1 MWHSLVVRLVRDQEA
16 AGSNP
21 VTPTIQNLVKSVL
34 FNRIGADFF
43 ENISTEED
51 KLITLYYG
59 AAAISCLV
67 IFAFLFLGR
76 NKNIFGNRL
85 TNERLVALIY
95 SALFFVRFLGGKPLI
110 QETIGLNVY
119 SPFGPNGASMVMLSA
134 VLFWLI
140 YTVQL
145 AAIIYPFF
153 EKHIPLVTPIV
164 RYVAFAVYA
173 ASIAALPI
181 LNRAQDGALA
191 DGFHYRLLIFAL
203 ELGVGLAL
211 ALFQITKQKK
221 PHFHLKNAL
230 MTVAIFLGMLL
241 ISLPHWVPQAIF
253 GYGNDAIVLNHFTF
267 AHRIVL
273 YGSIVFAL
281 VVHFLF
287 TRCEY
292 EQRRFALLYISMATM
307 ISFCYVYDFASL
319 TGLHNWPLHLCNTAM
334 FIIPL
339 VLIFKME
346 RLYYF
351 TIFINVLGAF
361 FAMIMPNLGDGVN
374 WLQASSVQFWS
385 NHYMAMLLPLL
396 LMSLRIFSR
405 PKMKQFI
412 YSLVAFAGYYALV
425 LFMNAWLTAKGQS
438 VDFFFINSNFIAEKL
453 GDWAEDLRKITTVIK
468 LNGLDLLIY
477 PVYQSLYFV
486 VYIVLSFAMWFIY
499 EQVFEITDTY
509 EIIMERNRK
518 IKADRLALEAQLAG
532 RSMQEP
538 MNPQNEGKLIL
549 RDFSKRYSTSD
560 VYAVYKANLEI
571 DGGQIFGFL
580 GPNGAGKST
589 IIKSI
594 VGIQTITSG
603 QIEISGYDADRQS
616 VEAKMQIGFVP
627 DHYALYE
634 NLTGREY
641 INYIADLYNVPRQ
654 ERDERIGEYVK
665 RFRLETAIDN
675 PMKTYSHGMKQ
686 KITIMSALVHNPKIW
701 ILDEP
706 LTGLDPESIFQVKE
720 CMKEH
725 ASRGNIVFFSSHII
739 DVVENICDRIA
750 IIRKGQILCTKTIA
764 EIKES
769 GIPLEQFYMGMID
782 GNTQSPVSVKE
793 AAERE
798 KIVAEGE
805 TV

>member
-1 MWHSLVVRLVRDQEA
+1 M
-16 AGSNP
+16 
-21 VTPTIQNLVKSVL
+21 TYI
-34 FNRIGADFF
+34 
-43 ENISTEED
+43 
-51 KLITLYYG
+51 YYG
-59 AAAISCLV
+59 AAAASCLLT
-67 IFAFLFLGR
+67 FAFLFFCK
-76 NKNIFGNRL
+76 NKNILG
-85 TNERLVALIY
+85 ERFNNTRIVALIY
-95 SALFFVRFLGGKPLI
+95 AALFFVRFLGGQPLI
-110 QETIGLNVY
+110 QNTIGLNIY
-119 SPFGPNGASMVMLSA
+119 SPFGPQGGGMVFLSA
-134 VLFWLI
+134 VFFWLI
-140 YTVQL
+140 YAVQL
-145 AAIIYPFF
+145 AAVVYPFF
-153 EKHIPLVTPIV
+153 EKHIPLVAPIV
-164 RYVAFAVYA
+164 RYVATIVYA
-173 ASIAALPI
+173 GSIAVLPT
-181 LNRAQDGALA
+181 LNRAMDGDLA

-203 ELGVGLAL
+203 ELGVGLGL
-211 ALFQITKQKK
+211 AIFQITKQKR
-221 PHFHLKNAL
+221 PVFSLKNFFT
-230 MTVAIFLGMLL
+230 TVAIFVGMVV
-241 ISLPHWVPQAIF
+241 ISIPPWVPQALF
-253 GYGNDAIVLNHFTF
+253 GFGNDSIILNNFTF

-273 YGSIVFAL
+273 YASVVFAL

-287 TRCEY
+287 AKREY

-307 ISFCYVYDFASL
+307 IAFCYNYDFSIFANL
-319 TGLHNWPLHLCNTAM
+319 QNWPIHLCNTAM

-361 FAMIMPNLGDGVN
+361 FAMIMPNLGDDVN

-396 LMSLRIFSR
+396 LMSLSIFRR

-412 YSLVAFAGYYALV
+412 YSLVAFFAYYAFV
-425 LFMNAWLTAKGQS
+425 LFMNAWLTAKGHS
-438 VDFFFINSNFIAEKL
+438 VDFFFINSDFIAEKL
-453 GDWAEDLRKITTVIK
+453 GQWAEDLRKITFEFQ
-468 LNGLDLLIY
+468 LSGLTLLVY

-486 VYIVLSFAMWFIY
+486 VYIVLSFAMWFLY

-603 QIEISGYDADRQS
+603 QIEISGYDADKQS

-641 INYIADLYNVPRQ
+641 INYIADLYNVPRK
-654 ERDERIGEYVK
+654 ERDERMAEYIN

-793 AAERE
+793 ATE
-798 KIVAEGE
+798 KAALQGE
-805 TV
+805 PV

>member
-1 MWHSLVVRLVRDQEA
+1 M
-16 AGSNP
+16 NY
-21 VTPTIQNLVKSVL
+21 
-34 FNRIGADFF
+34 
-43 ENISTEED
+43 
-51 KLITLYYG
+51 LYYG
-59 AAAISCLV
+59 AAVASCLL
-67 IFAFLFLGR
+67 IFAFLFFLR
-76 NKNIFGNRL
+76 NKNILGERL
-85 TNERLVALIY
+85 SNAQLVALIY

-110 QETIGLNVY
+110 QYTIGLNVY
-119 SPFGPNGASMVMLSA
+119 SPFGPQGGGMVLLSA

-145 AAIIYPFF
+145 AAILYPFF
-153 EKHIPLVTPIV
+153 EKHVPLVRPIV
-164 RYVAFAVYA
+164 RYVAAAVYGI
-173 ASIAALPI
+173 SIAALPI
-181 LNRAQDGALA
+181 LNRAQDGELA

-203 ELGVGLAL
+203 ELGVGFGL
-211 ALFQITKQKK
+211 ALFQITRQKRPVFK
-221 PHFHLKNAL
+221 IKNCL
-230 MTVAIFLGMLL
+230 MTLAIFVGMMAMAM
-241 ISLPHWVPQAIF
+241 PHWVPQSIF
-253 GYGNDAIVLNHFTF
+253 GLGKDTIILNDFTLS
-267 AHRIVL
+267 HRIVL
-273 YGSIVFAL
+273 YGAVLFAL
-281 VVHFLF
+281 AVHFLF
-287 TRCEY
+287 ARCEY
-292 EQRRFALLYISMATM
+292 EQKRFALLYISTATM
-307 ISFCYVYDFASL
+307 ISFCYGYDFSVFINL
-319 TGLHNWPLHLCNTAM
+319 QQWPLHLCNTAM

-339 VLIFKME
+339 VLVFKME
-346 RLYYF
+346 KLYYF

-361 FAMIMPNLGDGVN
+361 LAMIMPNLGDSIN
-374 WLQASSVQFWS
+374 WMEASSLQFWS

-396 LMSLRIFSR
+396 LMSLKIFNR

-412 YSLVAFAGYYALV
+412 YSLVAFCGYYILV
-425 LFMNAWLTAKGQS
+425 LFMNAWLTAKGHS
-438 VDFFFINSNFIAEKL
+438 VDFFFINSDFIAEKL
-453 GDWAEDLRKITTVIK
+453 GEWAENLRKITFEFK
-468 LNGLDLLIY
+468 LGDLNLLIY

-486 VYIVLSFAMWFIY
+486 VYIVLSFAMWFLY
-499 EQVFEITDTY
+499 EQAFEVTDTY
-509 EIIMERNRK
+509 AIITERNRK
-518 IKADRLALEAQLAG
+518 IRADRLALEAQLAG

-560 VYAVYKANLEI
+560 VYAVYKANLDIE
-571 DGGQIFGFL
+571 GGQIFGFL

-603 QIEISGYDADRQS
+603 QIEISGYDAEKQS

-641 INYIADLYNVPRQ
+641 INYIADLYNVPRA
-654 ERDERIGEYVK
+654 ERDERIAEYVK

-750 IIRKGQILCTKTIA
+750 IIRKGQILCTKTVA
-764 EIKES
+764 EIKAS
-769 GIPLEQFYMGMID
+769 GVPLEQFYMGMID

-793 AAERE
+793 AALLEA
-798 KIVAEGE
+798 KGE

>member
-1 MWHSLVVRLVRDQEA
+1 M
-16 AGSNP
+16 NY
-21 VTPTIQNLVKSVL
+21 
-34 FNRIGADFF
+34 
-43 ENISTEED
+43 
-51 KLITLYYG
+51 LYYG
-59 AAAISCLV
+59 AAVASCLLT
-67 IFAFLFLGR
+67 FAFLFFLR
-76 NKNIFGNRL
+76 NKNVFG
-85 TNERLVALIY
+85 ERFNNTRVVALVY
-95 SALFFVRFLGGKPLI
+95 SVLFFVRFLGGTPLI
-110 QETIGLNVY
+110 QETIGLNIS
-119 SPFGPNGASMVMLSA
+119 SPFGPQGAGLVVLST

-140 YTVQL
+140 YAVQL
-145 AAIIYPFF
+145 AAITYPFF
-153 EKHIPLVTPIV
+153 EKHIPLVAPIV
-164 RYVAFAVYA
+164 RYVAAVVYA
-173 ASIAALPI
+173 ASIVAIPM
-181 LNRAQDGALA
+181 LNRAQNGDGAE
-191 DGFHYRLLIFAL
+191 GFHYRLLAFAL
-203 ELGVGLAL
+203 ELGVGLGL
-211 ALFQITKQKK
+211 AIFQITRQKRGQFQWK
-221 PHFHLKNAL
+221 KLL
-230 MTVAIFLGMLL
+230 TTVAIFVGMFL
-241 ISLPHWVPQAIF
+241 ISMPHWVPQAFVGLGDSGVYVQDFNLI
-253 GYGNDAIVLNHFTF
+253 
-267 AHRIVL
+267 HRLFI
-273 YGSIVFAL
+273 YGSVVFGFG
-281 VVHFLF
+281 VHFLF
-287 TRCEY
+287 TKYEY

-307 ISFCYVYDFASL
+307 ISFCYNYDFSIFTDL
-319 TGLHNWPLHLCNTAM
+319 TAWPLHLCNTAM

-346 RLYYF
+346 KLYYF

-361 FAMIMPNLGDGVN
+361 FAMVMPDTEGLN
-374 WLQASSVQFWS
+374 WLAAGSIQFWS
-385 NHYMAMLLPLL
+385 NHYMAMLLPVL
-396 LMSLRIFSR
+396 LMSLRIFQR

-412 YSLVAFAGYYALV
+412 YSLVAFFGYYVLV
-425 LFMNAWLTAKGQS
+425 LVMNAWLTNYDAG
-438 VDFFFINSNFIAEKL
+438 VDFFFINSDFIAEKL
-453 GDWAEDLRKITTVIK
+453 GKWAEDLRDIK
-468 LNGLDLLIY
+468 AVFHYKDLTFVLY
-477 PVYQSLYFV
+477 PVYQTLYFV
-486 VYIVLSFAMWFIY
+486 VYIALSFAMWFLY
-499 EQVFEITDTY
+499 EQAFEVVDTY
-509 EIIMERNRK
+509 KIIMERNRK
-518 IKADRLALEAQLAG
+518 IKADQLALEAHLAG

-603 QIEISGYDADRQS
+603 SIEISGYDAEKQA

-641 INYIADLYNVPRQ
+641 INYIADLYDVSR
-654 ERDERIGEYVK
+654 EDRDERMAEYIK

-725 ASRGNIVFFSSHII
+725 AARGNIVFFSSHII

-769 GIPLEQFYMGMID
+769 GIPLEQFYMSMID
-782 GNTQSPVSVKE
+782 GNTQAPVSVKE
-793 AAERE
+793 ATENQPQ
-798 KIVAEGE
+798 GE

>member
-1 MWHSLVVRLVRDQEA
+1 M
-16 AGSNP
+16 SN
-21 VTPTIQNLVKSVL
+21 
-34 FNRIGADFF
+34 A
-43 ENISTEED
+43 
-51 KLITLYYG
+51 
-59 AAAISCLV
+59 
-67 IFAFLFLGR
+67 
-76 NKNIFGNRL
+76 
-85 TNERLVALIY
+85 RLVALVY
-95 SALFFVRFLGGKPLI
+95 STLFFVRFFGGTPLI

-119 SPFGPNGASMVMLSA
+119 SPFGPQGGTMVILSA
-134 VLFWLI
+134 LLFWLI
-140 YTVQL
+140 YAVQL
-145 AAIIYPFF
+145 AAITYPFF
-153 EKHIPLVTPIV
+153 EKHIPLVAPIV
-164 RYVAFAVYA
+164 RYVAFGVYA
-173 ASIAALPI
+173 LSIVALPM
-181 LNRAQDGALA
+181 LNRAQDGELA
-191 DGFHYRLLIFAL
+191 NGFHYRLLIFAL

-211 ALFQITKQKK
+211 ALFQITKQKRPVFNFK
-221 PHFHLKNAL
+221 KILL
-230 MTVAIFLGMLL
+230 TVAIFVGMVA
-241 ISLPHWVPQAIF
+241 ISMPHWVPQALF
-253 GYGNDAIVLNHFTF
+253 GLGSDAILIEDFTLT
-267 AHRIVL
+267 HRLFL
-273 YGSIVFAL
+273 YGAVVFAL

-287 TRCEY
+287 ARCEY
-292 EQRRFALLYISMATM
+292 EQKRFALLYISMATM
-307 ISFCYVYDFASL
+307 ISFCYDYDFSVFVN
-319 TGLHNWPLHLCNTAM
+319 LHQWPLHLCNTAM

-346 RLYYF
+346 KLYYF

-361 FAMIMPNLGDGVN
+361 FAMIMPNTDKAN
-374 WLQASSVQFWS
+374 WLSSSSMRFWT

-396 LMSLRIFSR
+396 LMTLKIFAR
-405 PKMKQFI
+405 PKMKQFV
-412 YSLVAFAGYYALV
+412 YSLIAFFGYYALV
-425 LFMNAWLTAKGQS
+425 LFMNAWLTAEGHS
-438 VDFFFINSNFIAEKL
+438 VDFFFINSDFIAEKL
-453 GDWAEDLRKITTVIK
+453 GDWAEDLRKITFAFK
-468 LNGLDLLIY
+468 LGDLDLLIY

-499 EQVFEITDTY
+499 EQAFEIIDTY

-518 IKADRLALEAQLAG
+518 IKADRLALEVHLAG

-571 DGGQIFGFL
+571 EGGQIFGFL

-603 QIEISGYDADRQS
+603 EIEISGYDAEKQS

-641 INYIADLYNVPRQ
+641 INYIADLYNVSR
-654 ERDERIGEYVK
+654 EDRDGRIGEYVK

-750 IIRKGQILCTKTIA
+750 IIRKGQILCTKTVA

-793 AAERE
+793 AAGH
-798 KIVAEGE
+798 ALPQGE

>member
-1 MWHSLVVRLVRDQEA
+1 
-16 AGSNP
+16 
-21 VTPTIQNLVKSVL
+21 
-34 FNRIGADFF
+34 
-43 ENISTEED
+43 
-51 KLITLYYG
+51 LIYLYYG
-59 AAAISCLV
+59 AALASCLLT
-67 IFAFLFLGR
+67 FAFLFLLR
-76 NKNIFGNRL
+76 NKDIFGERMSNA
-85 TNERLVALIY
+85 RLVALVY
-95 SALFFVRFLGGKPLI
+95 STLFFVRFFGGTPLI

-119 SPFGPNGASMVMLSA
+119 SPFGPQGGTMVILSA
-134 VLFWLI
+134 LLFWLI
-140 YTVQL
+140 YAVQL
-145 AAIIYPFF
+145 AAITYPFF
-153 EKHIPLVTPIV
+153 EKHIPLVAPIV
-164 RYVAFAVYA
+164 RYVAFGVYA
-173 ASIAALPI
+173 LSIVALPM
-181 LNRAQDGALA
+181 LNRAQDGELA
-191 DGFHYRLLIFAL
+191 NGFHYRLLIFAL

-211 ALFQITKQKK
+211 ALFQITKQKR
-221 PHFHLKNAL
+221 PVFNLKKIL
-230 MTVAIFLGMLL
+230 LTVAIFVGMVA
-241 ISLPHWVPQAIF
+241 ISMPHWVPQALF
-253 GYGNDAIVLNHFTF
+253 GLGSDAILIENFTLT
-267 AHRIVL
+267 HRLFL
-273 YGSIVFAL
+273 YGAVVFAL

-287 TRCEY
+287 ARCEY
-292 EQRRFALLYISMATM
+292 EQKRFALLYISMATM
-307 ISFCYVYDFASL
+307 ISFCYNYDFSVFVN
-319 TGLHNWPLHLCNTAM
+319 LHQWPLHLCNTAM

-346 RLYYF
+346 KLYYF

-361 FAMIMPNLGDGVN
+361 FAMIMPNTDKAN
-374 WLQASSVQFWS
+374 WLSSSSMQFWT

-396 LMSLRIFSR
+396 LMTLKIFAR
-405 PKMKQFI
+405 PKMKQFV
-412 YSLVAFAGYYALV
+412 YSLIAFFGYYAFV
-425 LFMNAWLTAKGQS
+425 LFMNAWLTAEGHS
-438 VDFFFINSNFIAEKL
+438 VDFFFINSDFIAEKL
-453 GDWAEDLRKITTVIK
+453 GDWAEDLRKITFAFK
-468 LNGLDLLIY
+468 LGDLNLLIY

-499 EQVFEITDTY
+499 EQAFEIIDTY

-518 IKADRLALEAQLAG
+518 IKADRLALEVHLAG

-571 DGGQIFGFL
+571 EGGQIFGFL

-603 QIEISGYDADRQS
+603 EIEISGYDAEKQS

-641 INYIADLYNVPRQ
+641 INYIADLYNVSR
-654 ERDERIGEYVK
+654 EDRDGRIGEYVK

-750 IIRKGQILCTKTIA
+750 IIRKGQILCTKTVA

-793 AAERE
+793 AAGH
-798 KIVAEGE
+798 ALPQGE

>member
-1 MWHSLVVRLVRDQEA
+1 M
-16 AGSNP
+16 
-21 VTPTIQNLVKSVL
+21 NLV
-34 FNRIGADFF
+34 
-43 ENISTEED
+43 
-51 KLITLYYG
+51 YYG
-59 AAAISCLV
+59 AALASCLF
-67 IFAFLFLGR
+67 IFAFLFLLR
-76 NKNIFGNRL
+76 KKNVFGEKL
-85 TNERLVALIY
+85 TNIRLVALVY
-95 SALFFVRFLGGKPLI
+95 SALFFVRFLGGVPLI
-110 QETIGLNVY
+110 QKTIGLNIY
-119 SPFGPNGASMVMLSA
+119 SPFGPQGMMNVLIAS

-145 AAIIYPFF
+145 AGVLYPFF
-153 EKHIPLVTPIV
+153 AKHIPLVAPIV
-164 RYVAFAVYA
+164 RYVAAVVYA
-173 ASIAALPI
+173 GSIAALPI
-181 LNRAQDGALA
+181 LNRAMDGDLA

-203 ELGVGLAL
+203 ELGVGLGL
-211 ALFQITKQKK
+211 ALFQIVK
-221 PHFHLKNAL
+221 PVQTTTNIEAKTVSNVFKRAGMQARLKNIFT
-230 MTVAIFLGMLL
+230 TVAIFAGMLA

-253 GYGNDAIVLNHFTF
+253 GYGDDSIILNDFTT

-273 YGSIVFAL
+273 YGSIVFA
-281 VVHFLF
+281 VAVHFLF
-287 TRCEY
+287 ARCEY

-307 ISFCYVYDFASL
+307 ISFCYNYDFSVFVNL
-319 TGLHNWPLHLCNTAM
+319 QDWPLHLCNTAM

-346 RLYYF
+346 KLYYF

-361 FAMIMPNLGDGVN
+361 FAMIMPNLGDDVN
-374 WLQASSVQFWS
+374 WLQASSLQFWS

-396 LMSLRIFSR
+396 LMSLKLFNR

-412 YSLVAFAGYYALV
+412 YSLVAFFGYYLLV
-425 LFMNAWLTAKGQS
+425 LFMNPWLTAQGHS
-438 VDFFFINSNFIAEKL
+438 VDFFFINSDFIAEKL
-453 GDWAEDLRKITTVIK
+453 GQWAEDLRKITFEFQM
-468 LNGLDLLIY
+468 GDLTMLMY
-477 PVYQSLYFV
+477 PVYQALYFV
-486 VYIVLSFAMWFIY
+486 VYIVLSFAMWFLD
-499 EQVFEITDTY
+499 EHVFEITDTS
-509 EIIMERNRK
+509 EIITERNRK

-538 MNPQNEGKLIL
+538 INPQNEGKLIL

-603 QIEISGYDADRQS
+603 QIEVSGYDADKQS

-641 INYIADLYNVPRQ
+641 INYIADLYNVSRQ
-654 ERDERIGEYVK
+654 DRDERIAEYVK

-793 AAERE
+793 ATE
-798 KIVAEGE
+798 KAALQGE
-805 TV
+805 PV

>member
-1 MWHSLVVRLVRDQEA
+1 M
-16 AGSNP
+16 SN
-21 VTPTIQNLVKSVL
+21 
-34 FNRIGADFF
+34 A
-43 ENISTEED
+43 
-51 KLITLYYG
+51 
-59 AAAISCLV
+59 
-67 IFAFLFLGR
+67 
-76 NKNIFGNRL
+76 
-85 TNERLVALIY
+85 RLVALVY
-95 SALFFVRFLGGKPLI
+95 STLFFVRFFGGTPLI

-119 SPFGPNGASMVMLSA
+119 SPFGPQGGTMVILSA
-134 VLFWLI
+134 LLFWLI
-140 YTVQL
+140 YAVQL
-145 AAIIYPFF
+145 AAITYPFF
-153 EKHIPLVTPIV
+153 EKHIPLVAPIV
-164 RYVAFAVYA
+164 RYVAFGVYA
-173 ASIAALPI
+173 LSIVALPM
-181 LNRAQDGALA
+181 LNRAQDGELA
-191 DGFHYRLLIFAL
+191 NGFHYRLLIFAL

-211 ALFQITKQKK
+211 ALFQITKQKR
-221 PHFHLKNAL
+221 PVFNLKKIL
-230 MTVAIFLGMLL
+230 LTVAIFVGMVA
-241 ISLPHWVPQAIF
+241 ISMPHWVPQALF
-253 GYGNDAIVLNHFTF
+253 GLGSDAILIENFTLT
-267 AHRIVL
+267 HRLFL
-273 YGSIVFAL
+273 YGAVVFAL

-287 TRCEY
+287 ARCEY
-292 EQRRFALLYISMATM
+292 EQKRFALLYISMATM
-307 ISFCYVYDFASL
+307 ISFCYNYDFSVFVN
-319 TGLHNWPLHLCNTAM
+319 LHQWPLHLCNTAM

-346 RLYYF
+346 KLYYF

-361 FAMIMPNLGDGVN
+361 FAMIMPNTDKAN
-374 WLQASSVQFWS
+374 WLSSSSMQFWT

-396 LMSLRIFSR
+396 LMTLKIFAR
-405 PKMKQFI
+405 PKMKQFV
-412 YSLVAFAGYYALV
+412 YSLIAFFGYYAFV
-425 LFMNAWLTAKGQS
+425 LFMNAWLTAEGHS
-438 VDFFFINSNFIAEKL
+438 VDFFFINSDFIAEKL
-453 GDWAEDLRKITTVIK
+453 GDWAEDLRKITFAFK
-468 LNGLDLLIY
+468 LGDLNLLIY

-499 EQVFEITDTY
+499 EQAFEIIDTY

-518 IKADRLALEAQLAG
+518 IKADRLALEVHLAG

-571 DGGQIFGFL
+571 EGGQIFGFL

-603 QIEISGYDADRQS
+603 EIEISGYDAEKQS

-641 INYIADLYNVPRQ
+641 INYIADLYNVSR
-654 ERDERIGEYVK
+654 EDRDGRIGEYVK

-750 IIRKGQILCTKTIA
+750 IIRKGQILCTKTVA

-793 AAERE
+793 AAGH
-798 KIVAEGE
+798 ALPQGE

>member
-1 MWHSLVVRLVRDQEA
+1 M
-16 AGSNP
+16 NY
-21 VTPTIQNLVKSVL
+21 I
-34 FNRIGADFF
+34 
-43 ENISTEED
+43 
-51 KLITLYYG
+51 YYG
-59 AAAISCLV
+59 AALASCLL
-67 IFAFLFLGR
+67 IFAFLFFSK
-76 NKNIFGNRL
+76 NKNLLG
-85 TNERLVALIY
+85 ERFNNVRVVALLY
-95 SALFFVRFLGGKPLI
+95 SALFFVRFLGGIPLI
-110 QETIGLNVY
+110 QNTIGLNVY
-119 SPFGPNGASMVMLSA
+119 SPFGPQGGAKVILSV

-140 YTVQL
+140 YAVQL
-145 AAIIYPFF
+145 AAITYPFF
-153 EKHIPLVTPIV
+153 EKHIPLVAPIV
-164 RYVAFAVYA
+164 RYVAAVVYA
-173 ASIAALPI
+173 ASIVALPI
-181 LNRAQDGALA
+181 LNRAQDGDRA
-191 DGFHYRLLIFAL
+191 DGFYYRLLVFAL
-203 ELGVGLAL
+203 ELGVGLGL
-211 ALFQITKQKK
+211 ALYQIARHKRTAFSWKK
-221 PHFHLKNAL
+221 LLTTAAIFCG
-230 MTVAIFLGMLL
+230 MVAIAM
-241 ISLPHWVPQAIF
+241 PHWAPQALI
-253 GYGNDAIVLNHFTF
+253 GLGDPSILLEDFTL
-267 AHRIVL
+267 AHRLFI
-273 YGSIVFAL
+273 YGSAVFG
-281 VVHFLF
+281 VCVHLMFAK
-287 TRCEY
+287 CEY
-292 EQRRFALLYISMATM
+292 EQKRFALIYISMATM
-307 ISFCYVYDFASL
+307 ISFCYNYDFSIFVNLDA
-319 TGLHNWPLHLCNTAM
+319 WPLHLCNTAM

-346 RLYYF
+346 KLYYF

-361 FAMIMPNLGDGVN
+361 FAMIMPDTDAAN
-374 WLQASSVQFWS
+374 WLSSRSMQFWC

-396 LMSLRIFSR
+396 LMSLKIFRR
-405 PKMKQFI
+405 PKIKQFF
-412 YSLVAFAGYYALV
+412 YSLVAFFGYYALV
-425 LFMNAWLTAKGQS
+425 LVMNAWLTARGTP

-453 GDWAEDLRKITTVIK
+453 GKWAEDLRKITFHLPIGDLK
-468 LNGLDLLIY
+468 LVLY
-477 PVYQSLYFV
+477 PVYQLLYFV
-486 VYIVLSFAMWFIY
+486 VYIALSFAMWFLY
-499 EQVFEITDTY
+499 EQVFEITDIY

-571 DGGQIFGFL
+571 EGGQIFGFL

-603 QIEISGYDADRQS
+603 QIEVSGYDAEKQS

-641 INYIADLYNVPRQ
+641 INYIADLYNVSRA
-654 ERDERIGEYVK
+654 ERDERMAEYIN

-750 IIRKGQILCTKTIA
+750 IIRKGQILCTKTVA
-764 EIKES
+764 EIKAS
-769 GIPLEQFYMGMID
+769 GVPLEQFYMGMID

-793 AAERE
+793 AEAALAL
-798 KIVAEGE
+798 KGE

>member
-1 MWHSLVVRLVRDQEA
+1 M
-16 AGSNP
+16 
-21 VTPTIQNLVKSVL
+21 IY
-34 FNRIGADFF
+34 
-43 ENISTEED
+43 
-51 KLITLYYG
+51 LYYS
-59 AAAISCLV
+59 AALASCLLT
-67 IFAFLFLGR
+67 FAFLFLLR
-76 NKNIFGNRL
+76 NKDIFGERMSNA
-85 TNERLVALIY
+85 RLVALVY
-95 SALFFVRFLGGKPLI
+95 STLFFVRFFGGTPLI

-119 SPFGPNGASMVMLSA
+119 SPFGPQGGTMVILSA
-134 VLFWLI
+134 LLFWLI
-140 YTVQL
+140 YAVQL
-145 AAIIYPFF
+145 AAITYPFF
-153 EKHIPLVTPIV
+153 EKHIPLVAPIV
-164 RYVAFAVYA
+164 RYVAFGVYA
-173 ASIAALPI
+173 LSIVALPM
-181 LNRAQDGALA
+181 LNRAQDGELA
-191 DGFHYRLLIFAL
+191 NGFHYRLLIFAL

-211 ALFQITKQKK
+211 ALFQITKQKR
-221 PHFHLKNAL
+221 PVFNLKKIL
-230 MTVAIFLGMLL
+230 LTVAIFVGMVA
-241 ISLPHWVPQAIF
+241 ISMPHWVPQALF
-253 GYGNDAIVLNHFTF
+253 GLGSDAILIEDFTLT
-267 AHRIVL
+267 HRLFL
-273 YGSIVFAL
+273 YGAVVFAL

-287 TRCEY
+287 ARCEY
-292 EQRRFALLYISMATM
+292 EQKRFALLYISMATM
-307 ISFCYVYDFASL
+307 ISFCYNYDFSVFVN
-319 TGLHNWPLHLCNTAM
+319 LHQWPLHLCNTAM

-346 RLYYF
+346 KLYYF

-361 FAMIMPNLGDGVN
+361 FAMIMPNTDKAN
-374 WLQASSVQFWS
+374 WLSSSSMRFWT

-396 LMSLRIFSR
+396 LMTLKIFAR
-405 PKMKQFI
+405 PKMKQFV
-412 YSLVAFAGYYALV
+412 YSLIAFFGYYALV
-425 LFMNAWLTAKGQS
+425 LFMNAWLTAEGHS
-438 VDFFFINSNFIAEKL
+438 VDFFFINSDFIAEKL
-453 GDWAEDLRKITTVIK
+453 GDWAEDLRKITFAFK
-468 LNGLDLLIY
+468 LGDLNLLIY

-499 EQVFEITDTY
+499 EQAFEIIDTY

-518 IKADRLALEAQLAG
+518 IKADRLALEVHLAG

-571 DGGQIFGFL
+571 EGGQIFGFL

-603 QIEISGYDADRQS
+603 EIEISGYDAEKQS
-616 VEAKMQIGFVP
+616 VESKMQIGFVP

-641 INYIADLYNVPRQ
+641 INYIADLYNVSR
-654 ERDERIGEYVK
+654 EDRDGRIGEYVK

-750 IIRKGQILCTKTIA
+750 IIRKGQILCTKTVA

-793 AAERE
+793 AAGH
-798 KIVAEGE
+798 ALPQGE

>member
-1 MWHSLVVRLVRDQEA
+1 M
-16 AGSNP
+16 NY
-21 VTPTIQNLVKSVL
+21 
-34 FNRIGADFF
+34 
-43 ENISTEED
+43 
-51 KLITLYYG
+51 LYYG
-59 AAAISCLV
+59 AALASCLLV
-67 IFAFLFLGR
+67 FAFLFFLKG
-76 NKNIFGNRL
+76 KNVFG
-85 TNERLVALIY
+85 ERFNNTRVIALLY
-95 SALFFVRFLGGKPLI
+95 SVLFFVRFLGGKPLI
-110 QETIGLNVY
+110 QSTQGLNIY
-119 SPFGPNGASMVMLSA
+119 SPFGPQGGAMTALA
-134 VLFWLI
+134 TVLLWLI
-140 YTVQL
+140 YAVQL
-145 AAIIYPFF
+145 AAITYPFF
-153 EKHIPLVTPIV
+153 EKHIPLVAPIA
-164 RYVAFAVYA
+164 RYASAVVYA
-173 ASIAALPI
+173 GSIVALPI
-181 LNRAQDGALA
+181 LNRALDGDLA
-191 DGFHYRLLIFAL
+191 NGFHYRLVIFAL
-203 ELGVGLAL
+203 ELGVGLGL
-211 ALFQITKQKK
+211 ALFQITKQKR
-221 PHFHLKNAL
+221 PVLNWKNAL
-230 MTVAIFLGMLL
+230 TTAAIFVGMVAISM
-241 ISLPHWVPQAIF
+241 PHWAPQALVGLGDPSIILKNF
-253 GYGNDAIVLNHFTF
+253 SF
-267 AHRIVL
+267 AHRLVI
-273 YGSIVFAL
+273 YGSVVFGL

-287 TRCEY
+287 VKCEY

-307 ISFCYVYDFASL
+307 ISFCYNYDFSVFTNL
-319 TGLHNWPLHLCNTAM
+319 SDWPLHLCNTAM

-339 VLIFKME
+339 VLIFKLE
-346 RLYYF
+346 KLYYF

-361 FAMIMPNLGDGVN
+361 FAMIMPDLSDSTN
-374 WLQASSVQFWS
+374 WISDSSMQFWS

-396 LMSLRIFSR
+396 LMSLSIFRR

-412 YSLVAFAGYYALV
+412 YSLVAFFGYYALV
-425 LFMNAWLTAKGQS
+425 LFMNAWLTAKGTP
-438 VDFFFINSNFIAEKL
+438 VDFFFINSDFIAEKL
-453 GDWAEDLRKITTVIK
+453 GKWAEDLRKITFQFQI
-468 LNGLDLLIY
+468 GDLTLLLY
-477 PVYQSLYFV
+477 PVYQALYFV
-486 VYIVLSFAMWFIY
+486 VYIVLSFAMWFLY
-499 EQVFEITDTY
+499 EQAFEVADTY
-509 EIIMERNRK
+509 QIITERNRK
-518 IKADRLALEAQLAG
+518 IKADRLALQAHLAG

-571 DGGQIFGFL
+571 EGGQIFGFL

-603 QIEISGYDADRQS
+603 EIEVSGYDADKQS

-641 INYIADLYNVPRQ
+641 INYIADLYNVPRA
-654 ERDERIGEYVK
+654 ERDERMAEYIK

-750 IIRKGQILCTKTIA
+750 IIRKGQILCTKTVA
-764 EIKES
+764 EIKAS
-769 GIPLEQFYMGMID
+769 GVPLEQFYMGMID

-793 AAERE
+793 AEAVPAL
-798 KIVAEGE
+798 KGE

>member
-1 MWHSLVVRLVRDQEA
+1 M
-16 AGSNP
+16 NY
-21 VTPTIQNLVKSVL
+21 
-34 FNRIGADFF
+34 
-43 ENISTEED
+43 
-51 KLITLYYG
+51 LYYG
-59 AAAISCLV
+59 AAVASCLL
-67 IFAFLFLGR
+67 IFAFLFFLR
-76 NKNIFGNRL
+76 NKNVLG
-85 TNERLVALIY
+85 ERLSNTRIVALIY
-95 SALFFVRFLGGKPLI
+95 SALFFVRFLGGRPLI
-110 QETIGLNVY
+110 QETIGLNVH
-119 SPFGPNGASMVMLSA
+119 SPFISEGPQGMGKVLLSA
-134 VLFWLI
+134 ILFWLI

-145 AAIIYPFF
+145 AAVIYPFF
-153 EKHIPLVTPIV
+153 EKHIPLVAPIA
-164 RYVAFAVYA
+164 RYVAAIVYA
-173 ASIAALPI
+173 ISIATLPI
-181 LNRAQDGALA
+181 LNQAQDGALA
-191 DGFHYRLLIFAL
+191 DGFHYRLLVFAI
-203 ELGVGLAL
+203 ELGVGLGL
-211 ALFQITKQKK
+211 ALFQITKQKR
-221 PHFHLKNAL
+221 PTFNLKKSLLTA
-230 MTVAIFLGMLL
+230 AIFLGMLL
-241 ISLPHWVPQAIF
+241 ISLPHWLPQAIF
-253 GYGNDAIVLNHFTF
+253 GYGNDSIILNDFTL
-267 AHRIVL
+267 AHRLVL
-273 YGSIVFAL
+273 YGSVLFAL
-281 VVHFLF
+281 AVHFLF

-307 ISFCYVYDFASL
+307 ISFCYVYDFAAL
-319 TGLHNWPLHLCNTAM
+319 TGMHNWPLHLCNTAM

-346 RLYYF
+346 KLYYF

-361 FAMIMPNLGDGVN
+361 FAMIMPNLGDDVN
-374 WLQASSVQFWS
+374 WLQASSLQFWS
-385 NHYMAMLLPLL
+385 NHYMAMILPIL
-396 LMSLRIFSR
+396 LMSLRLFKR

-412 YSLVAFAGYYALV
+412 YSLVAFFGYYVLV
-425 LFMNAWLTAKGQS
+425 MFMNPWLTAQGHS

-453 GDWAEDLRKITTVIK
+453 GEWAENLRDITFEFQMGDLTM
-468 LNGLDLLIY
+468 LIY

-486 VYIVLSFAMWFIY
+486 VYIVLSFAMWFLY

-509 EIIMERNRK
+509 EIITERNRK

-603 QIEISGYDADRQS
+603 EIEVSGYDVNKQS

-641 INYIADLYNVPRQ
+641 INYIADLYNVSRQ
-654 ERDERIGEYVK
+654 ERDERIAEYVK

-725 ASRGNIVFFSSHII
+725 AARGNIVFFSSHII

-750 IIRKGQILCTKTIA
+750 IIRKGQILCTKTVA
-764 EIKES
+764 EIKAS
-769 GIPLEQFYMGMID
+769 GVPLEQFYMGMID
-782 GNTQSPVSVKE
+782 GNTQSPISVQETKNLPL
-793 AAERE
+793 
-798 KIVAEGE
+798 KGE
-805 TV
+805 PV

>member
-1 MWHSLVVRLVRDQEA
+1 M
-16 AGSNP
+16 NY
-21 VTPTIQNLVKSVL
+21 
-34 FNRIGADFF
+34 
-43 ENISTEED
+43 
-51 KLITLYYG
+51 LYYG
-59 AAAISCLV
+59 AAVASCLLT
-67 IFAFLFLGR
+67 FAFLFLLR
-76 NKNIFGNRL
+76 NKNVFG
-85 TNERLVALIY
+85 ERFNNTRVVALIY
-95 SALFFVRFLGGKPLI
+95 SVLFFVRFLGGEPLI
-110 QETIGLNVY
+110 QETIGLNVS
-119 SPFGPNGASMVMLSA
+119 SPFGPQGGGLVVLST

-140 YTVQL
+140 YAVQL
-145 AAIIYPFF
+145 AAITYPFF
-153 EKHIPLVTPIV
+153 EKHIPLVAPIV
-164 RYVAFAVYA
+164 RYVAAVVYA
-173 ASIAALPI
+173 ASIVAMPM
-181 LNRAQDGALA
+181 LNRAQNGDGAE
-191 DGFHYRLLIFAL
+191 GFHYRLLAFAL
-203 ELGVGLAL
+203 ELGVGLGL
-211 ALFQITKQKK
+211 AIFQITRQKRSQFQWK
-221 PHFHLKNAL
+221 KLF
-230 MTVAIFLGMLL
+230 TTIAIFIGMFL
-241 ISLPHWVPQAIF
+241 ISTPHWMPQAF
-253 GYGNDAIVLNHFTF
+253 VGLGDAGVYVQDFNLI
-267 AHRIVL
+267 HRLFI
-273 YGSIVFAL
+273 YGSVVFGL
-281 VVHFLF
+281 GVHFLF
-287 TRCEY
+287 TKCEY

-307 ISFCYVYDFASL
+307 ISFCYNYDFSIFTNL
-319 TGLHNWPLHLCNTAM
+319 TAWPLHLCNTAM

-346 RLYYF
+346 KLYYF

-361 FAMIMPNLGDGVN
+361 FAMVMPDTEGLN
-374 WLQASSVQFWS
+374 WLAAGSMQFWS
-385 NHYMAMLLPLL
+385 NHYMAMLLPVL
-396 LMSLRIFSR
+396 LMSLRIFKR

-412 YSLVAFAGYYALV
+412 YSLVAFFGYYVLV
-425 LFMNAWLTAKGQS
+425 LVMNAWLTNYDAG
-438 VDFFFINSNFIAEKL
+438 VDFFFINSDFIAEKL
-453 GDWAEDLRKITTVIK
+453 GKWAEDLRDIK
-468 LNGLDLLIY
+468 AVFHYKDLTFVLY
-477 PVYQSLYFV
+477 PVYQTLYFV
-486 VYIVLSFAMWFIY
+486 VYIALSFAMWFLY
-499 EQVFEITDTY
+499 EQAFEVVDTY
-509 EIIMERNRK
+509 KIIMERNRK
-518 IKADRLALEAQLAG
+518 IKADQLALEAHLAG

-603 QIEISGYDADRQS
+603 SIEISGYDAEKQA

-641 INYIADLYNVPRQ
+641 INYIADLYDVSR
-654 ERDERIGEYVK
+654 EDRDERMAEYIK

-725 ASRGNIVFFSSHII
+725 AARGNIVFFSSHII

-769 GIPLEQFYMGMID
+769 GIPLEQFYMSMID
-782 GNTQSPVSVKE
+782 GNTQAPVSVKE
-793 AAERE
+793 ATENQPQ
-798 KIVAEGE
+798 GE